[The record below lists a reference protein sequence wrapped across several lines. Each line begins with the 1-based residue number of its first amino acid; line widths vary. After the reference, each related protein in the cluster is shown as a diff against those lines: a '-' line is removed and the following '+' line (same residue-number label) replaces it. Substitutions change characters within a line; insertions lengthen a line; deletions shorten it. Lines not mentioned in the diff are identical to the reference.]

1 MNFNLNGYG
10 REVTDKSVYTGFWT
24 NGSKNGYGEKK
35 DMSSGLIESGCW
47 DMDMFL
53 GA

>member
-10 REVTDKSVYTGFWT
+10 REVTDKTVYTGFWT
-24 NGSKNGYGEKK
+24 NGSKNGYGETK
-35 DMSSGLIESGCW
+35 DMSSGLTESGCW
-47 DMDMFL
+47 DMDTFL